1 MHETEFYVE
10 QMILHAEQENVR
22 KFSLNS
28 EGFLLGNGV
37 PEN

>member
-10 QMILHAEQENVR
+10 QMILHAEQENVP
-22 KFSLNS
+22 KFLLNS
-28 EGFLLGNGV
+28 ECFLLGNGV